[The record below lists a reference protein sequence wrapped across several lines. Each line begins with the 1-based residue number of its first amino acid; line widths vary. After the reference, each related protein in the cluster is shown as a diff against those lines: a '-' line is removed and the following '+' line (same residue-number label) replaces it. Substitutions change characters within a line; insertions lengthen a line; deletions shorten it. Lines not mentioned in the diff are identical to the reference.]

1 MIILISFRTI
11 FEKFSWRKLKYFFKG
26 QKLALINKYK
36 RTVIRV
42 QLPDRNVV
50 QGFYLPGVEL
60 NEVISNLR
68 RYLRL
73 PEQIELFITPPKKVL
88 NPKENLLDLD
98 LVPAAL
104 IYLSSKN
111 QEKSF
116 LNEEISNKV
125 SNATGAEQVL
135 SEGRVLKKD
144 FKSESIESEPVQVSG
159 GSASGSASGSGS
171 GSVMKTDQSAIKRPT
186 TSNSDKSGNT
196 KMPRWFKPSK

>member
-1 MIILISFRTI
+1 M
-11 FEKFSWRKLKYFFKG
+11 
-26 QKLALINKYK
+26 
-36 RTVIRV
+36 IRV
-42 QLPDRNVV
+42 QLPDRNVI

-73 PEQIELFITPPKKVL
+73 PEPIELFITPPKQVL
-88 NPKENLLDLD
+88 DPKENLLDLD

-104 IYLSSKN
+104 IYLSTKN
-111 QEKSF
+111 KEKSF
-116 LNEEISNKV
+116 LKEEILNKV

-144 FKSESIESEPVQVSG
+144 FKYESIESEPVQVSG
-159 GSASGSASGSGS
+159 GSISGSASGSGS
-171 GSVMKTDQSAIKRPT
+171 VMKADQSAIKRPT